1 MIILTPGLEIGRI
14 NLAAD
19 KIESGNLINFSC
31 ESRVECC
38 SSLKIPV
45 NSKDIERIEDQGYE
59 IDQIIESM
67 SPVFFP
73 SKTQS
78 GRTEK
83 TYILKRKPFTG
94 ECTFLENDKCKIHE
108 YKPFACR
115 LYPFELKID
124 SEENITVTIHANK
137 LCRSIKHAEN
147 NKNNLK
153 LLNEIKNLITAEL
166 SDRGFTD

>member
-1 MIILTPGLEIGRI
+1 LIILIPGLEIGSI
-14 NLAAD
+14 NLNTD
-19 KIESGNLINFSC
+19 EIKTNNFIKFNC

-45 NSKDIERIEDQGYE
+45 NSRDIERIETQGFE
-59 IDQIIESM
+59 LDQIVESM

-108 YKPFACR
+108 FKPFACR
-115 LYPFELKID
+115 IYPFELNIVN
-124 SEENITVTIHANK
+124 EESIAVSIHANK
-137 LCRSIKHAEN
+137 LCKSIKIVEN
-147 NKNNLK
+147 NTNNLK
-153 LLNEIKNLITAEL
+153 LLKEIKNLINAEL
-166 SDRGFTD
+166 SDRGFTG